1 MNGKNIFTYNFT
13 NILFDHEVELL
24 PSVTELFELE
34 LAYLEYLALPKDQL
48 IKRCAYFKTINSKPT
63 IHFQANTHK
72 PSFEILTRSN
82 RTKNY
87 FENGQFSTGYAT
99 HSLFPYRGKFHPQ
112 LVKSLLNIIGV
123 NKGDLVLDPMSGSG
137 TTNIESSLLGI
148 DSVAV
153 DISPFCRL
161 MTKTKYESLKL
172 SKDELQELTKQEGK
186 LFSFFS
192 TKKKYDSKRDD
203 RLFGSEAEYYLTF
216 LSFLDSMGY
225 LNRIKSSTHREL
237 FKRVLDRYVY
247 TVMNFL
253 ENPFYDHNKLG
264 DVIISKESSAMS
276 LKYEDNYFDGVI
288 TSPPYSFAI
297 DYAKNDQDQ
306 LNYLGIDVDK
316 LKERMLGLRGKNKT
330 ERLDNYFT
338 DMRIVCFEMARV
350 LKPDKYAVIIIGSNT
365 NQTGGIRLEDKII
378 SFCEEADLKLI
389 KSIVKPIKGLQNTM
403 KDEYVLFF
411 KKLVKEDNNEIN

>member
-1 MNGKNIFTYNFT
+1 MNENNIFTYNFT
-13 NILFDHEVELL
+13 NILFDNEIELL

-34 LAYLEYLALPKDQL
+34 LAFLEYNSLTKDEL

-63 IHFQANTHK
+63 IHYQANTHK
-72 PSFEILTRSN
+72 LAFEILTRSN

-87 FENGQFSTGYAT
+87 FENGLFSTGYAT

-123 NKGDLVLDPMSGSG
+123 TKGDLVLDPMCGSG

-161 MTKTKYESLKL
+161 MTKTKYESLRL
-172 SKDELQELTKQEGK
+172 NKDELQDLMQKEAK

-192 TKKKYDSKRDD
+192 SKKKYDSKKDGHIFESD
-203 RLFGSEAEYYLTF
+203 AAYYLSL

-225 LNRIKSSTHREL
+225 FNRTKSSTQREL
-237 FKRVLDRYVY
+237 FKRVLERYIY
-247 TVMNFL
+247 TVFNFL
-253 ENPFYDHNKLG
+253 ENPFYDRENIG
-264 DVIISKESSAMS
+264 NVIISKESTAMS
-276 LKYEDNYFDGVI
+276 LNYEDNSFDGII

-297 DYAKNDQDQ
+297 DYASNDQDQ
-306 LNYLGIDVDK
+306 LEYLGVDTEK
-316 LKERMLGLRGKNKT
+316 LKEKMIGLRGKNKT
-330 ERLDNYFT
+330 ERLNNYFS
-338 DMRIVCFEMARV
+338 DMKTVCFEIARV
-350 LKPDKYAVIIIGSNT
+350 LKHNKYAVIIIGSNT
-365 NQTGGIRLEDKII
+365 NQTGGIHLEDKII
-378 SFCEEADLKLI
+378 SFCEEVNLRLV
-389 KSIVKPIKGLQNTM
+389 KSIVKPIKGLRNTM

-411 KKLVKEDNNEIN
+411 NKMV

>member
-1 MNGKNIFTYNFT
+1 MVEKNIFSYDFT
-13 NILFDHEVELL
+13 NSLFYNNVELL

-34 LAYLEYLALPKDQL
+34 LAFLEYNSLPKDKL
-48 IKRCAYFKTINSKPT
+48 IQRCAYFKTINSKPT

-72 PSFEILTRSN
+72 PSFEILSRSS

-112 LVKSLLNIIGV
+112 LVKCLLNIIGV
-123 NKGDLVLDPMSGSG
+123 KKGDLVLDPMSGSG

-148 DSVAV
+148 NSVAV

-161 MTKTKYESLKL
+161 MTKTKYDSLKL
-172 SKDELQELTKQEGK
+172 NKNDLKALTTKEFK
-186 LFSFFS
+186 LFSYFS
-192 TKKKYDSKRDD
+192 TKKKYNSKIDN
-203 RLFGSEAEYYLTF
+203 RLFSSEAEYYLTL

-225 LNRIKSSTHREL
+225 FNRTKSSTHKEL
-237 FKRVLDRYVY
+237 FNRVFERYIY
-247 TVMNFL
+247 TVMNYL
-253 ENPFYDHNKLG
+253 ENPFYNNILG
-264 DVIISKESSAMS
+264 DVKISKESSAMD
-276 LKYEDNYFDGVI
+276 LRFEDNYFDGVI

-306 LNYLGIDVDK
+306 LNYLGIDVEN
-316 LKERMLGLRGKNKT
+316 LKERMLGLRGRNKT
-330 ERLDNYFT
+330 ERLRNYFD
-338 DMRIVCFEMARV
+338 DMEIVCFEIARV
-350 LKPDKYAVIIIGSNT
+350 LKANKHAVIIIGSNT

-378 SFCEEADLKLI
+378 SFCDKAKLKLV
-389 KSIVKPIKGLQNTM
+389 KSIVKPIKGMRNTM

-411 KKLVKEDNNEIN
+411 KKMV